1 MEDQEEELPNHIE
14 EALSKLR
21 KDILKKKQVD
31 VNVEIFVPSKP
42 PKVRKQEAQI
52 TEIKV
57 DLTSS
62 PEDEAAENDRDEVFY
77 QNDDDFV
84 KNQDQELE
92 DVTRMVEE

>member
-1 MEDQEEELPNHIE
+1 M
-14 EALSKLR
+14 R

-77 QNDDDFV
+77 
-84 KNQDQELE
+84 
-92 DVTRMVEE
+92 